1 MVLSTVLNN
10 IKCEKKKAEN
20 KIQQA
25 LEEFI
30 INTKVPIKDVTITI
44 QNSKKTPPIELDET
58 LITTLQ
64 LNFFPFID
72 NE

>member
-1 MVLSTVLNN
+1 MLSTVLNN

-30 INTKVPIKDVTITI
+30 INTKVPIKDVTINI

>member
-1 MVLSTVLNN
+1 VLSTVLNN

-30 INTKVPIKDVTITI
+30 INTKVPIKDVTINI